1 MRDQL
6 AFFAYAVL
14 IIGVLILIASLFA
27 DPVAL
32 GQPGTGFGWK
42 QMLGTVI
49 GAAITFG
56 GYRLVRR
63 VERGR

>member
-14 IIGVLILIASLFA
+14 IIGILVLIASLFA
-27 DPVAL
+27 DPLAL
-32 GQPGTGFGWK
+32 GRPGTGFGWK

-49 GAAITFG
+49 GLAITYG

-63 VERGR
+63 VERGQ